1 MLQRLFQ
8 RRVPQQQP
16 LFALGSLQ
24 LSEKVHW
31 LASKDLIDSLSY
43 VQRHVRG
50 DWGEID
56 KVSRQANAVT
66 IEQDTPMISRYRIT
80 PHLVLL
86 VTTSKDHKT
95 TVVKLP
101 EENPLI

>member
-31 LASKDLIDSLSY
+31 LASKGLIDPLSY

-56 KVSRQANAVT
+56 EASRQANTVA
-66 IEQDTPMISRYRIT
+66 IDQDTPMISRYRIT
-80 PHLVLL
+80 PHLLL
-86 VTTSKDHKT
+86 EVITSEDHKS
-95 TVVKLP
+95 TVVQLP
-101 EENPLI
+101 EEAPVS

>member
-1 MLQRLFQ
+1 MLPRFFQ
-8 RRVPQQQP
+8 RRKPQAQP

-31 LASKDLIDSLSY
+31 LASKGLIDPLPY

-56 KVSRQANAVT
+56 KTSRQVNDVALD
-66 IEQDTPMISRYRIT
+66 QDNSMISRYRIT
-80 PHLVLL
+80 PHLVL
-86 VTTSKDHKT
+86 VVMTSEDHKT
-95 TVVKLP
+95 TVIQLP
-101 EENPLI
+101 EEQSLI